1 MLVGIILIPFI
12 AMALVLGFYVD
23 KQNNDRAEIAS
34 AAFAKKQHEMEIV
47 FTAFE
52 EGTLGSAATA
62 TKIRKVLAVIDEFE
76 LQHLKRE
83 RSTGWYGIFFWGT
96 DNDLLAA
103 DVMAVGKL
111 EVDIREMAPKIVAAA
126 RVVGIAAMIKGDSS
140 VETGMA
146 AFEDALGG
154 AETLEIIARLV
165 GMEGDTLRRKF

>member
-62 TKIRKVLAVIDEFE
+62 IKMRKILVMIDEFSEQHTVE
-76 LQHLKRE
+76 L
-83 RSTGWYGIFFWGT
+83 STGWYGIFFWGT
-96 DNDLLAA
+96 DNDLLDA
-103 DVMAVGKL
+103 DSMAISRL
-111 EVDIREMAPKIVAAA
+111 RVDISDMAPKIVAAA
-126 RVVGIAAMIKGDSS
+126 RVVGIAAMTKGDGS

-154 AETLEIIARLV
+154 AETLEIIAAQM